1 MSKME
6 DFLKSSL
13 IDTLY
18 EDRFDEF
25 ESLVIKEFK
34 EKCKDGDI
42 DPEQELIDLITENVK
57 DEEKKNQIRKKLNH
71 LEKVMY
77 DDMETSLKRAYKLG
91 FSDGYYFKREIKNLK
106 EE

>member
-57 DEEKKNQIRKKLNH
+57 DEEKKNQIRKKLNY

-91 FSDGYYFKREIKNLK
+91 FSDGYYFKIEIENLK

>member
-13 IDTLY
+13 IETLY

-25 ESLVIKEFK
+25 ESLIIKEFK
-34 EKCKDGDI
+34 EKCRNGDI
-42 DPEQELIDLITENVK
+42 DPEQELIDLIAENVK
-57 DEEKKNQIRKKLNH
+57 EEEKNSQIRKKLNH

-91 FSDGYYFKREIKNLK
+91 FSDGYYFKREIENLK

>member
-13 IDTLY
+13 IETLY

-25 ESLVIKEFK
+25 ESLIIKEFK
-34 EKCKDGDI
+34 EKCRNGDI
-42 DPEQELIDLITENVK
+42 DPEQELIDLITENIK
-57 DEEKKNQIRKKLNH
+57 KKKKNSQIKKKLNH

-91 FSDGYYFKREIKNLK
+91 FSDGYYFKREIENLK

>member
-57 DEEKKNQIRKKLNH
+57 DEEKKN
-71 LEKVMY
+71 
-77 DDMETSLKRAYKLG
+77 
-91 FSDGYYFKREIKNLK
+91 
-106 EE
+106 

>member
-57 DEEKKNQIRKKLNH
+57 DEEKKSQIRKKLNH

-91 FSDGYYFKREIKNLK
+91 FSDGYYFKREIENLK

>member
-13 IDTLY
+13 IETLY

-25 ESLVIKEFK
+25 ESLIIKEFK
-34 EKCKDGDI
+34 EKCRNGDI
-42 DPEQELIDLITENVK
+42 DPEQELIDLIAENVK
-57 DEEKKNQIRKKLNH
+57 DEEKNSQIRK
-71 LEKVMY
+71 
-77 DDMETSLKRAYKLG
+77 KLG
-91 FSDGYYFKREIKNLK
+91 FSDGYYFKREIENLK

>member
-13 IDTLY
+13 IETLY

-25 ESLVIKEFK
+25 ESLIIKEFK
-34 EKCKDGDI
+34 EKCKDGDV

-57 DEEKKNQIRKKLNH
+57 NEEKKSQIRKKLNH

-77 DDMETSLKRAYKLG
+77 DDMNTSIKRAYKLG
-91 FSDGYYFKREIKNLK
+91 FSDGYYFKREIQNLK

>member
-57 DEEKKNQIRKKLNH
+57 NEEKKSQIRKKLNH

-91 FSDGYYFKREIKNLK
+91 FSDGYYFKREIENLK

>member
-71 LEKVMY
+71 LEKVMH

-91 FSDGYYFKREIKNLK
+91 FSDGYYFKIEIENLK

>member
-91 FSDGYYFKREIKNLK
+91 FSDGYYFKREIENLK

>member
-13 IDTLY
+13 IETLY

-25 ESLVIKEFK
+25 ESLIIKEFK

-57 DEEKKNQIRKKLNH
+57 DEEKKSQIRKKLNH

-77 DDMETSLKRAYKLG
+77 DDMNTSLKRAYKLG
-91 FSDGYYFKREIKNLK
+91 FSDGYYFKREIQNLK

>member
-71 LEKVMY
+71 LEKVVY

-91 FSDGYYFKREIKNLK
+91 FSDGYYFKIEIENLK

>member
-91 FSDGYYFKREIKNLK
+91 FSDGYYFKIEIENLK

>member
-42 DPEQELIDLITENVK
+42 DPEQELIDLITE
-57 DEEKKNQIRKKLNH
+57 
-71 LEKVMY
+71 M
-77 DDMETSLKRAYKLG
+77 
-91 FSDGYYFKREIKNLK
+91 
-106 EE
+106 

>member
-91 FSDGYYFKREIKNLK
+91 FSDGYYFKIEIKNLK

>member
-18 EDRFDEF
+18 EDRFDKF

-91 FSDGYYFKREIKNLK
+91 FSDGYYFKREIENLK

>member
-13 IDTLY
+13 IETLY

-25 ESLVIKEFK
+25 ESLIIKEFK
-34 EKCKDGDI
+34 EKCRNGDI

-57 DEEKKNQIRKKLNH
+57 DEEKIVKL
-71 LEKVMY
+71 E
-77 DDMETSLKRAYKLG
+77 R
-91 FSDGYYFKREIKNLK
+91 NLII
-106 EE
+106 

>member
-13 IDTLY
+13 IETLY

-25 ESLVIKEFK
+25 DSLIIKEFK
-34 EKCKDGDI
+34 EKCRNGDI
-42 DPEQELIDLITENVK
+42 DSEQELIDLITENVK
-57 DEEKKNQIRKKLNH
+57 DEEKKSQIRKKLNQFE
-71 LEKVMY
+71 LIMY
-77 DDMETSLKRAYKLG
+77 DDMEVSLKRAYKLG
-91 FSDGYYFKREIKNLK
+91 FSDGYHLKKEIESRK